1 MVKSGKIP
9 GSRRKL
15 CGRSPGSFKD
25 HKGLGLLFGLLS
37 SRGCSLIWKE
47 SDEVIYKNG
56 SHQTCRIGMT
66 WDLER
71 SNRSAFFR
79 SSYGAYGKI
88 TISLFFKVRLRAVM
102 TLLRFLG
109 SCSMFEAE
117 LWGILDGLSILV
129 DRGYDNILVQTDS
142 LEVANAI
149 KEGFTRGS
157 NFALIRR
164 IIQLF
169 AISLEKRTKKLIDW
183 SSWFIWIVNDYKFLK
198 SPHLRDCIL

>member
-15 CGRSPGSFKD
+15 CGRSLGSFKD

-47 SDEVIYKNG
+47 SDEV
-56 SHQTCRIGMT
+56 
-66 WDLER
+66 
-71 SNRSAFFR
+71 SAI
-79 SSYGAYGKI
+79 A
-88 TISLFFKVRLRAVM
+88 
-102 TLLRFLG
+102 RFLE

-157 NFALIRR
+157 NYSVVF
-164 IIQLF
+164 
-169 AISLEKRTKKLIDW
+169 SDSTLEYLP
-183 SSWFIWIVNDYKFLK
+183 Y
-198 SPHLRDCIL
+198 P